1 MKRVLSLALA
11 ALLTPVAAPAAT
23 ILFDEDFAEEALTIP
38 AVGGEAPNAVGLD
51 SFDVVTGSVD
61 LFTDGG
67 FGLPCPSGGCLDL
80 DGSAGDLTQLLSKPS
95 FTFKQGVLYALTAHV
110 RGNARGGASD
120 VLDLWLVD
128 VGPNSLKKASF
139 TLAPGDD
146 YRVVEN
152 LWTPGQD
159 FFGRILV
166 SHLIED
172 GAGILLDRVTLIEG
186 YEPPP
191 PLPSPVPLPAPALLL
206 MGGLGFLAMAGRRR
220 RQAASRV
227 A

>member
-1 MKRVLSLALA
+1 MKLASLLTLA
-11 ALLTPVAAPAAT
+11 ALLAPVAAPAAT

-51 SFDVVTGSVD
+51 SFDVLTGSVD

-80 DGSAGDLTQLLSKPS
+80 DGSVGDLTVLRSKQT

-110 RGNARGGASD
+110 RGNARGGTSD

-152 LWTPGQD
+152 LWMPGQD
-159 FFGRILV
+159 FFGRIDV
-166 SHLIED
+166 RHLIED

-186 YEPPP
+186 YEPP
-191 PLPSPVPLPAPALLL
+191 LPSPVPLPAPALLL
-206 MGGLGFLAMAGRRR
+206 MGGLGLLAMAGRRR
-220 RQAASRV
+220 RAAFRP